1 MKKNA
6 YGNYVFPKEKK
17 KKIKRQSRLDLWIL
31 NVGSHRNNIREL
43 MSNKSIKVQWIFF
56 QFPTKSSTLLFF
68 FNYRTSSLGTHLNAS
83 LKRDNEASIEKK
95 KELGGGG

>member
-1 MKKNA
+1 MNILSIS
-6 YGNYVFPKEKK
+6 YKEF
-17 KKIKRQSRLDLWIL
+17 
-31 NVGSHRNNIREL
+31 NI
-43 MSNKSIKVQWIFF
+43 
-56 QFPTKSSTLLFF
+56 FF